1 MSVVSTKEALGFRV
15 VRTAYPGST
24 SCRGHQV
31 QASGNSAGGSNG
43 GGKSG
48 GGGSNGGGKS
58 SR

>member
-1 MSVVSTKEALGFRV
+1 MSATQTQNSTEFTVTR
-15 VRTAYPGST
+15 RSYPGS
-24 SCRGHQV
+24 SADRGHQV

-48 GGGSNGGGKS
+48 GGGSGGGGKC